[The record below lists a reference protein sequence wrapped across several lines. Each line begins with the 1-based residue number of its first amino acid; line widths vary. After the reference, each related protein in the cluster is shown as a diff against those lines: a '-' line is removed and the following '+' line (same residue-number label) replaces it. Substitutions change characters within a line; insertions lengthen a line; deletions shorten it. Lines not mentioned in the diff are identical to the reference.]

1 MTLQNE
7 DTTMDIDT
15 IRTEMLA
22 AAREAAENKIKEYG
36 GDRYACGF
44 AWTTVYPKFKGNT
57 RQGKEER
64 KILASL
70 GFRKDW
76 TGKNFEL
83 WNPSGAAVQSVDIK
97 ETGAEAA
104 AQVLRKHGLDAWAN
118 SRLD

>member
-1 MTLQNE
+1 
-7 DTTMDIDT
+7 
-15 IRTEMLA
+15 
-22 AAREAAENKIKEYG
+22 
-36 GDRYACGF
+36 
-44 AWTTVYPKFKGNT
+44 VYPKFKGNT

-76 TGKNFEL
+76 TGKSFEL